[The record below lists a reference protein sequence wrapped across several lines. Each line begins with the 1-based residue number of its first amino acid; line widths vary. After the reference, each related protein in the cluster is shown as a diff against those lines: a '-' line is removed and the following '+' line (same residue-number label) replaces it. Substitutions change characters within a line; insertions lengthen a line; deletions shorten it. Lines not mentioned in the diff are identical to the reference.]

1 MKSLMIS
8 MKITKRLSIRLS
20 YLKTLHRSLYRF
32 FQESQCS
39 FMISKKKPEHYVN
52 NKEFLIAMTEY
63 KRLVNLSKESGE
75 PKPPVTNYIGTCF
88 LKIANHLSYRPN
100 FINYTFRDD
109 MISDGIENCL
119 QYLDN
124 FNPEKSN
131 NPFAY
136 FTQIIY
142 YAFVRRIQKEKK
154 QTTIKQRMIAESNYD
169 DMTLQP
175 GEDREFKNMF
185 SEFLKANL
193 PKENSEEEAQTKAT
207 NERLKG
213 LRKAQKVKN
222 EETRAKAK
230 LEK

>member
-1 MKSLMIS
+1 MAQ
-8 MKITKRLSIRLS
+8 TR
-20 YLKTLHRSLYRF
+20 T
-32 FQESQCS
+32 
-39 FMISKKKPEHYVN
+39 KKKSEHYVN
-52 NKEFLIAMTEY
+52 NKEFLAAMVEY
-63 KRLVNLSKESGE
+63 KKLVKKSKWTKENNINKPKVPDYVGE
-75 PKPPVTNYIGTCF
+75 CF

-124 FNPEKSN
+124 FNPTKSN

-154 QTTIKQRMIAESNYD
+154 QVTIKNRLITESNYD

-175 GEDREFKNMF
+175 GEDKEFKNQF
-185 SEFLKANL
+185 TEFLKKNMPVEEQQKIADEIAKKKNKKRKKKTKSSL
-193 PKENSEEEAQTKAT
+193 DYFMGYENSTTK
-207 NERLKG
+207 
-213 LRKAQKVKN
+213 
-222 EETRAKAK
+222 
-230 LEK
+230 

>member
-1 MKSLMIS
+1 MA
-8 MKITKRLSIRLS
+8 
-20 YLKTLHRSLYRF
+20 RSRA
-32 FQESQCS
+32 
-39 FMISKKKPEHYVN
+39 KKEHYVN
-52 NKEFLIAMTEY
+52 NADFLQAMKDY
-63 KRLVNLSKESGE
+63 RKLCNKAKREKK
-75 PKPPVTNYIGTCF
+75 PKPPVNDYIGSCF

-124 FNPEKSN
+124 FNPAKSN

-154 QTTIKQRMIAESNYD
+154 QTIIKQKLIMDNNLD

-175 GEDREFKNMF
+175 HEDGEFKNQF
-185 SEFLKANL
+185 KEFL
-193 PKENSEEEAQTKAT
+193 
-207 NERLKG
+207 
-213 LRKAQKVKN
+213 QKN
-222 EETRAKAK
+222 IK
-230 LEK
+230 LETLPTKKKKKKTTKTKSSLEFFI